1 MALRSQR
8 FGVRGTDGVR
18 SSEWVVMWK
27 TNTSD
32 VYLVTRTLGKSM
44 KVSLHESGQCHVRAP
59 NPSGWTGNGEPPQFL
74 DMWNIDTAANYQF
87 PFAVIIPEQELRH
100 GDWFQHRDKGTIW
113 LNAPKSQ
120 AVEIALFLLRASG
133 DYSAGLMAA
142 GWQYSVVDTP
152 LPDGRRLLV
161 VAGHT
166 TVPAAKLAEL
176 EAVRVASK
184 AVAAHSPEP
193 LGNPRM
199 VLLAGPDAQGTR
211 KFVEA
216 AGAK

>member
-8 FGVRGTDGVR
+8 FGVRGSDGSR

-44 KVSLHESGQCHVRAP
+44 KVSLHASGQCHVRSP
-59 NPSGWTGNGEPPQFL
+59 DPRGWNGVGEPPRFL
-74 DMWNIDTAANYQF
+74 DTWNIDTTSRYQF
-87 PFAVIIPEQELRH
+87 PFSVVFPEQELRH
-100 GDWFQHRDKGTIW
+100 GEWFQHRDRGTIW
-113 LNAPKSQ
+113 LEATTGQ
-120 AVEIALFLLRASG
+120 GIEVAIFLIRANGVQSSGLR
-133 DYSAGLMAA
+133 AA
-142 GWQYSVVDTP
+142 GWAMSVVDAE

-161 VAGHT
+161 VAGCT
-166 TVPAAKLAEL
+166 TVSSDKLAEL
-176 EAVRVASK
+176 EALKIGVT
-184 AVAAHSPEP
+184 AHSPEAMQ
-193 LGNPRM
+193 NPRM

-216 AGAK
+216 AGPR